1 MGEMVGV
8 QGFEPWKAEPTDL
21 QSVPFDRSGTLPN
34 SLVIMCN
41 FQAAARFE
49 RCFRSSELGHN
60 TLGIYPVS
68 TLYTPPG
75 MSIFNFRSTTPFAS
89 IKTPGQAHILQIPT
103 QLKNRQSEHRLAVFL
118 KTFFKKYFLD
128 FLSSS
133 RIQDRNRTLPQPLL
147 RVDL

>member
-1 MGEMVGV
+1 MVGV

-75 MSIFNFRSTTPFAS
+75 MSIFNFRSTTLFIS
-89 IKTPGQAHILQIPT
+89 IKIPGQPYISQIFA
-103 QLKNRQSEHRLAVFL
+103 QSKNRQSEHRSAVFRKL
-118 KTFFKKYFLD
+118 FSKNIFWIL
-128 FLSSS
+128 LSSS
-133 RIQDRNRTLPQPLL
+133 RIQDRNRTLPRPLL
-147 RVDL
+147 REDS

>member
-1 MGEMVGV
+1 MLYLLSYMGEMVGV

-49 RCFRSSELGHN
+49 RCFRSSEQGNN
-60 TLGIYPVS
+60 TLGIHPVS

-75 MSIFNFRSTTPFAS
+75 MSIWHLFSHTVFYYH
-89 IKTPGQAHILQIPT
+89 KTPGQTHFIYLLHFT
-103 QLKNRQSEHRLAVFL
+103 KKRLI
-118 KTFFKKYFLD
+118 
-128 FLSSS
+128 
-133 RIQDRNRTLPQPLL
+133 RG
-147 RVDL
+147 